1 MESLIKAGA
10 MDSFGNR
17 ASLLVAMPE
26 IIIKANETKKQ
37 TQEGQASLFDD
48 SDTNSTKIDFTIKD
62 IDDFSKEEKL
72 IFEKEFL
79 GLYLTSHPHSD
90 LLTKIKKIVT
100 HNLDL
105 LEGEQE
111 GTRVKVGGIME
122 SLKKI
127 FTKKT
132 NSEMAFISISN
143 EKGTTIECIV
153 FPKVFERYKSLLS
166 NDTVILIEGKL
177 DNKNDKLIIIAETI
191 SSAKNLMD

>member
-26 IIIKANETKKQ
+26 IVAKINEIKKQ
-37 TQEGQASLFDD
+37 TREGQASLFDD
-48 SDTNSTKIDFTIKD
+48 SFSNSAKIDFTIID

-72 IFEKEFL
+72 GFEKEFL

-90 LLTKIKKIVT
+90 LLTKIKKIAT
-100 HNLDL
+100 HNLDF

-111 GTRVKVGGIME
+111 GIRIKVGGIVE
-122 SLKKI
+122 SVKKI
-127 FTKKT
+127 FTKKS

-153 FPKVFERYKSLLS
+153 FPKVFERHKNLLS

-177 DNKNDKLIIIAETI
+177 DNKNDKIIIIAETI
-191 SSAKNLMD
+191 NSAKNLMD